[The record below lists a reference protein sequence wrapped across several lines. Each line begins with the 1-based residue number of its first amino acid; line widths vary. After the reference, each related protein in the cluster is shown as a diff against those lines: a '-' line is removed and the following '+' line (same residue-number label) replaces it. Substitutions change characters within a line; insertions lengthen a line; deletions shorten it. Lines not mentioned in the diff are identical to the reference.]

1 MLGANELGSGAC
13 ASSTKRSMRHA
24 PRPELE
30 NSTHFTRSSK
40 TIGWSMTMRW
50 RRLSWRRGSTR
61 PTSSEP
67 RLISSGNSS
76 PA

>member
-1 MLGANELGSGAC
+1 MAGANELGSGAC
-13 ASSTKRSMRHA
+13 ASSTKRSIRHA
-24 PRPELE
+24 PRPALA
-30 NSTHFTRSSK
+30 NWIHLTRSSK
-40 TIGWSMTMRW
+40 TIGRSMTMRW

-67 RLISSGNSS
+67 RLSSSGNSS